1 MERLGSGGFAG
12 SPSGAECLLR
22 SRRVSFGR
30 PTPGQEVN
38 MSGAS
43 NVHPYVPN
51 SVPRIRRELLE
62 AIGARDVEELY
73 AAIPERLRL
82 RRPLDLPPP
91 LRSEYALRRHVE
103 ELLDRN
109 ESCTKRLSFLGAGCW
124 QHYVPAVCDEVANRA
139 EFLTAYYGDTYSD
152 HGKLQALFEYA
163 SMLGELVEL
172 DAVSMPTFDW
182 GSAAATSLC
191 MAARITGR
199 PVVLVPTS
207 MGEERRSIVDGYCKP
222 WVELRTIPFEPAT
235 GLLDLAWLE
244 EAVDGETACVYLEM
258 PGYLGAI
265 ETRAAEIAALAH
277 EAGALCVVGVDPV
290 SLGVLEAPSR
300 YGADIVCGELQPLGI
315 HMHYGGGLAG
325 FVASPDD
332 ERFVAEYPTFLI
344 GLGPTV
350 VDGEHAFGEVVWERT
365 SYVQRGDSREFTGTT
380 QFLWAIVA
388 GTYLALL
395 GPQGI
400 ADLGRGI
407 MERSGYAAR
416 RLGEL
421 PGVTSPS
428 LDAPF
433 FKEFVVDFG
442 DTGRT
447 VAEVNRALREREIF
461 GGKDLSAEFPELG
474 QSALYCVTEVHTKA
488 DIDRLADE
496 LAEVLR

>member
-1 MERLGSGGFAG
+1 
-12 SPSGAECLLR
+12 
-22 SRRVSFGR
+22 
-30 PTPGQEVN
+30 

-43 NVHPYVPN
+43 AVHPYVPS
-51 SVPRIRRELLE
+51 SVPRLRRELLE

-73 AAIPERLRL
+73 EAIPERLRL
-82 RRPLDLPPP
+82 RRPLDLPAP

-103 ELLDRN
+103 ELLGRN
-109 ESCTKRLSFLGAGCW
+109 ESCAKRLSFLGAGCW
-124 QHYVPAVCDEVANRA
+124 QHYVPAVCDEIANRA
-139 EFLTAYYGDTYSD
+139 EFVTAYYGDTYSD

-191 MAARITGR
+191 MSARITGR
-199 PVVLVPTS
+199 RVVLVPS
-207 MGEERRSIVDGYCKP
+207 SIGEERRSIVDGYCKP
-222 WVELRTIPFEPAT
+222 WVELRTIPFEPAS
-235 GLLDLAWLE
+235 GLLDLASLE
-244 EAVDGETACVYLEM
+244 EAVDGETACIYFEM
-258 PGYLGAI
+258 PGYLGVI

-277 EAGALCVVGVDPV
+277 EAGALCVVGVDPI

-325 FVASPDD
+325 FVASSDD
-332 ERFVAEYPTFLI
+332 ERFIAEYPTFLI
-344 GLGPTV
+344 GLGPTAV
-350 VDGEHAFGEVVWERT
+350 EGEHAFGEVVWERT
-365 SYVQRGDSREFTGTT
+365 SYVQRGDSKEFTGTT
-380 QFLWAIVA
+380 QFLWGIVA
-388 GTYLALL
+388 GACLALL

-407 MERSGYAAR
+407 MARSQYAAR

-428 LDAPF
+428 FDGPF

-442 DTGRT
+442 DTGLT
-447 VAEVNRALREREIF
+447 VAQVNARLREHGIY
-461 GGKDLSAEFPELG
+461 GGKDLSRDFPDLG
-474 QSALYCVTEVHTKA
+474 QSALYCVTEVHTQS
-488 DIDRLADE
+488 DIDRLVGALQE
-496 LAEVLR
+496 EIAA